1 MSTEY
6 DIVVSND
13 MDSLPLLRNLWTRA
27 AQHGIFCRQVRQ
39 ERPHQLTI
47 YFNNYAELTC
57 FGVIAWMCLL
67 YRRQWTA

>member
-27 AQHGIFCRQVRQ
+27 AQHGIFCRQV
-39 ERPHQLTI
+39 
-47 YFNNYAELTC
+47 
-57 FGVIAWMCLL
+57 
-67 YRRQWTA
+67 